1 GPPAQRPHLRPRRA
15 PDRLP
20 RRRRLPP
27 PLLLPRL
34 VGALP
39 GEPGR
44 RRRRHRRRHRRR
56 RQHDARPP
64 VRDAPGA
71 LRQPAP
77 LPRRRDGPGDL
88 RGARGRPRR
97 RARRLPPRG
106 LRRRLAAPGDLHG
119 DARPHHDGVDVPRPG
134 DPGPRPPPAR
144 RRDPRLHRGDA
155 RRARPGRTLMLL
167 ARAAVDGV
175 VRHVRLDGDVA
186 RPVTD
191 PYAALAQGR
200 GPTDDGAAVPVQD
213 LRLLPPAE
221 PTVLVGIAQNRG
233 TNDHPAPVQAWLKS
247 PRSVVAHG
255 EPVRLRR
262 DAGPAVMEAEL
273 AVVVGRDTG
282 SPERPELTEEN
293 AADFVL
299 GVTAVND
306 ISYPDRTALDPRN
319 FETKGGDGSTPLGPW
334 LDTAASL

>member
-1 GPPAQRPHLRPRRA
+1 
-15 PDRLP
+15 
-20 RRRRLPP
+20 
-27 PLLLPRL
+27 
-34 VGALP
+34 
-39 GEPGR
+39 
-44 RRRRHRRRHRRR
+44 
-56 RQHDARPP
+56 
-64 VRDAPGA
+64 
-71 LRQPAP
+71 
-77 LPRRRDGPGDL
+77 
-88 RGARGRPRR
+88 
-97 RARRLPPRG
+97 
-106 LRRRLAAPGDLHG
+106 
-119 DARPHHDGVDVPRPG
+119 
-134 DPGPRPPPAR
+134 
-144 RRDPRLHRGDA
+144 
-155 RRARPGRTLMLL
+155 MLL

-191 PYAALAQGR
+191 PYAALGQGR

-334 LDTAASL
+334 LDTAASLDDGLLALELDGVRVRDTTVAAMPVPVRESLAYVARWVRLGPGDVIMAGAPFSHHAAGSARVAAVLVGDLCLETPLR